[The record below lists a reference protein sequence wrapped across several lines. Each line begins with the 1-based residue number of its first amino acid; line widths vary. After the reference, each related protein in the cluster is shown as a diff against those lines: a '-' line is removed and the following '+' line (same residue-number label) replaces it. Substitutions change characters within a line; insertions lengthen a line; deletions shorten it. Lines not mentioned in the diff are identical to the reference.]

1 MQTST
6 QSPLP
11 LSKILTQGRSISAVP
26 CTSKK
31 RSLEF
36 IASHIAKDT
45 PALNAEELF
54 QALMAR
60 EKLGSTG
67 LGQGIAIPHC
77 RLSNCTAP
85 MGTLVQLTNPID
97 FDAIDDQ
104 PIDLLFVL
112 IVPEEATDEH
122 LKILSSLASIFS
134 QSDLV
139 EKLRAATTDT
149 ELFNTFI
156 DFEQAQAA

>member
-1 MQTST
+1 MQTKT
-6 QSPLP
+6 SPLS
-11 LSKILTQGRSISAVP
+11 LSKILTPGRTISAAP

-31 RSLEF
+31 RALEF
-36 IASHIAKDT
+36 IASHISRDT
-45 PALNAEELF
+45 PALNEQDLF

-67 LGQGIAIPHC
+67 LGHGIAIPHC

-85 MGTLVQLTNPID
+85 MGTLVQLQSPID

-112 IVPEEATDEH
+112 VVPEEATDEH
-122 LKILSSLASIFS
+122 LQILSSLAMVFS
-134 QSDLV
+134 QNHLT
-139 EKLRAATTDT
+139 ERLRAAQSDV
-149 ELFNTFI
+149 ELFETLI
-156 DFEQAQAA
+156 AFEQEQAA